1 MNDGTTITTVDRI
14 ALTDGTGLWFDRV
27 TSQEFDADWETRERL
42 YLTDGGNFIINRW
55 MEEDDDFRESYHA
68 VPDLS
73 VVIAWLTKHGHNPN
87 DVEASWGN
95 LGDRIKGLDEQLK
108 I

>member
-14 ALTDGTGLWFDRV
+14 ALTDGTGLWFDRD
-27 TSQEFDADWETRERL
+27 TSQSFSADMYTRQL
-42 YLTDGGNFIINRW
+42 MYLTDKGNFILHTW
-55 MEEDDDFRESYHA
+55 ADFSPDSYLA

-73 VVIAWLTKHGHNPN
+73 VVVAWLTKHGHNPN

-95 LGDRIKGLDEQLK
+95 LGDRIKSLDEQLK